1 MQKRV
6 SDLHD
11 PLFSRQD
18 DTCGTSFVKT
28 DSHFGARSVAH
39 CAPLATPGPWYN
51 TIMKLYLEI
60 WLNST
65 CIAVSVD
72 EISKAVAAAA
82 SAGELSS
89 PDGRVPQRSSRS
101 VMPVAVYRMSWE
113 RASLRRACCQS
124 QGGAKEA
131 LSMAR
136 VPSSLALR
144 HSSVAYVRAST

>member
-1 MQKRV
+1 
-6 SDLHD
+6 
-11 PLFSRQD
+11 
-18 DTCGTSFVKT
+18 
-28 DSHFGARSVAH
+28 
-39 CAPLATPGPWYN
+39 
-51 TIMKLYLEI
+51 MKLYLEI

-82 SAGELSS
+82 GVGERSS

-113 RASLRRACCQS
+113 RSIFATSPLPV

-131 LSMAR
+131 LSTAR

>member
-1 MQKRV
+1 MWHI
-6 SDLHD
+6 L
-11 PLFSRQD
+11 
-18 DTCGTSFVKT
+18 KT
-28 DSHFGARSVAH
+28 DSHFPARSVAH

-51 TIMKLYLEI
+51 TIMELYEEI

-113 RASLRRACCQS
+113 RSIFATSRCLS

-131 LSMAR
+131 LSTES
-136 VPSSLALR
+136 VPSTAWR
-144 HSSVAYVRAST
+144 CGTPA

>member
-1 MQKRV
+1 ME
-6 SDLHD
+6 
-11 PLFSRQD
+11 
-18 DTCGTSFVKT
+18 
-28 DSHFGARSVAH
+28 
-39 CAPLATPGPWYN
+39 
-51 TIMKLYLEI
+51 LYEEI

-113 RASLRRACCQS
+113 RSIFATSPLPV

-131 LSMAR
+131 LSTAR

>member
-11 PLFSRQD
+11 PLFSQEYA
-18 DTCGTSFVKT
+18 CGTS
-28 DSHFGARSVAH
+28 SRRIEPHFPARSVAH

-51 TIMKLYLEI
+51 TIMELYEEI

-113 RASLRRACCQS
+113 RSIFATSRCLS
-124 QGGAKEA
+124 QGRAKEA
-131 LSMAR
+131 LSTERAVDR
-136 VPSSLALR
+136 LALR

>member
-11 PLFSRQD
+11 PLFSQEYVWD
-18 DTCGTSFVKT
+18 ILKT
-28 DSHFGARSVAH
+28 ESHFGVRSGAH
-39 CAPLATPGPWYN
+39 CAPLATPWPWCN

-113 RASLRRACCQS
+113 RSIFATSPLPV

-131 LSMAR
+131 LSTAR